1 MIPLVRD
8 FLELIRF
15 SHTIFALPFA
25 VLASIWAWIL
35 SNRQQDAASFTWI
48 HAAGI
53 LLCMISA
60 RSFAMAFNRLVDARF
75 DAVNPRTAGRHIPAG
90 KLTHWSVSVF
100 VAFTAATFIL
110 STLLFLPNTL
120 PMFLSIPVLLFLAG
134 YSYTK
139 RFTSLAHYWLGVA
152 LMLAPICAWIALRG
166 DVVSASPSDLLPAAL
181 LGLGVLFWVGG
192 FDLIYAC
199 QDAEID
205 KNLGLNS
212 IPARYGV
219 SRALQIAAV
228 SHAVMLIPL
237 AILPWAASSLTLGWI
252 YGVGLAAVAGILIY
266 EHSIV
271 SADNL
276 GRVNVAFFQANAVIS
291 VVLLA
296 SGTIDAWI
304 E

>member
-1 MIPLVRD
+1 MILPIRD

-25 VLASIWAWIL
+25 ILASTWAWIL
-35 SNRQQDAASFTWI
+35 SYRQQDAASFNWT
-48 HAAGI
+48 HAGGI
-53 LLCMISA
+53 LLCMIAA

-90 KLTHWSVSVF
+90 RLTVWSVAVF
-100 VAFTAATFIL
+100 VAMTAITFVL
-110 STLLFLPNTL
+110 STLLFLPNSL
-120 PMFLSIPVLLFLAG
+120 PLVLSIPVLFFLAG

-139 RFTSLAHYWLGVA
+139 RFTSLAHYWLGVG

-166 DVVSASPSDLLPAAL
+166 DVVLKNPMDLLAAFL

-205 KNLGLNS
+205 KKLGLNS
-212 IPARYGV
+212 IPARLGV
-219 SRALQIAAV
+219 KNALRIAAI
-228 SHAVMLIPL
+228 SHAVMIIPL
-237 AILPWAASSLTLGWI
+237 SVLPWAVPNLALGWI
-252 YGVGLAAVAGILIY
+252 YALGLLVVAGILVY

-271 SADNL
+271 SVDNL
-276 GRVNVAFFQANAVIS
+276 GCVNVAFFQANAVIS
-291 VVLLA
+291 IVLLA
-296 SGTIDAWI
+296 SGGIDAWLK
-304 E
+304 

>member
-1 MIPLVRD
+1 MLSKIRD

-25 VLASIWAWIL
+25 ILASTWAWII
-35 SNRQQDAASFTWI
+35 SHRQQDAASFTWL

-53 LLCMISA
+53 LLCMVSA

-75 DAVNPRTAGRHIPAG
+75 DAANPRTAIRHIPSG
-90 KLTHWSVSVF
+90 RLTHWSVTVF
-100 VAFTAATFIL
+100 VVLTALTFVL
-110 STLLFLPNTL
+110 STLLFLPNSL
-120 PMFLSIPVLLFLAG
+120 PFALSIPVLLFLAG
-134 YSYTK
+134 YSFTK

-166 DVVSASPSDLLPAAL
+166 DVVLASPMDLLPSFM

-199 QDAEID
+199 QDAEVD
-205 KNLGLNS
+205 KRLGLNS
-212 IPARYGV
+212 IPARFGV
-219 SRALQIAAV
+219 KNALWIASV
-228 SHAVMLIPL
+228 SHAVMMIPL
-237 AILPWAASSLTLGWI
+237 FALPWVAPNLSLGWV
-252 YGVGLAAVAGILIY
+252 YALGLVVVAGLLIY
-266 EHSIV
+266 EHAII

-291 VVLLA
+291 TVLLVA
-296 SGTIDAWI
+296 GTIDAWL

>member
-1 MIPLVRD
+1 MILPIRD

-25 VLASIWAWIL
+25 ILASTWAWIL
-35 SNRQQDAASFTWI
+35 SYRQQDAASFTWM
-48 HAAGI
+48 HAGGI
-53 LLCMISA
+53 LLCMVSA

-90 KLTHWSVSVF
+90 RLTSGSVAVF
-100 VAFTAATFIL
+100 VAVTAITFVL
-110 STLLFLPNTL
+110 STLLFLPNSL
-120 PMFLSIPVLLFLAG
+120 PFVLSIPVLFFLAG

-166 DVVSASPSDLLPAAL
+166 DVVLKTPMDLLPAVL

-212 IPARYGV
+212 IPARLGV
-219 SRALQIAAV
+219 KNALRIAAV
-228 SHAVMLIPL
+228 SHAIMMIPL
-237 AILPWAASSLTLGWI
+237 VILPWAAPNLSLGWI
-252 YGVGLAAVAGILIY
+252 YVLGLSVVAGILVY

-291 VVLLA
+291 TVLLA
-296 SGTIDAWI
+296 SGSIDAWLK
-304 E
+304 